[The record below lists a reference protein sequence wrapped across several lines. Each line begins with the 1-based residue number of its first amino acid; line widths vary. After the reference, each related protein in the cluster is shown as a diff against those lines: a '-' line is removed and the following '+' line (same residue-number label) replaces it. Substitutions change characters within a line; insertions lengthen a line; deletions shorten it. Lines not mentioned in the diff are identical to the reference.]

1 MFKPELRSTRLSS
14 PPGTSAMARRE
25 VLCKGAACTRP
36 TSSARLLCPR
46 CLDIAAERYVALSTF
61 SRDAKAANDE
71 NPAANVAKSSHEA
84 DANPAANVAKCS
96 AASDIEEGWTGVEDE
111 DAELDVIITALDD
124 EDRRIQRVL
133 KVMLKFVV
141 AVFKVLKQPQP

>member
-1 MFKPELRSTRLSS
+1 M
-14 PPGTSAMARRE
+14 
-25 VLCKGAACTRP
+25 CKGAACTRP

-46 CLDIAAERYVALSTF
+46 CLDIAAERYMALTKF

-71 NPAANVAKSSHEA
+71 NPAANVAKSS
-84 DANPAANVAKCS
+84 
-96 AASDIEEGWTGVEDE
+96 AASDVEEGWTGVEDE

>member
-1 MFKPELRSTRLSS
+1 
-14 PPGTSAMARRE
+14 
-25 VLCKGAACTRP
+25 
-36 TSSARLLCPR
+36 
-46 CLDIAAERYVALSTF
+46 LDIAAERYVALSKF